1 MTGEGSLI
9 MKIVIANSVGVDTN
23 GYHMVHVPSRWSLG
37 VKNHTNCS
45 YYPWE
50 LAYTSSLL
58 KQETIHEIK
67 FLDGVLNAWNFDTY
81 IQRLREEK
89 PNWLVMESSTR
100 TIREDLRL
108 AEAIKKEFKTKVIMT
123 GQHPM
128 ASPEEVL
135 KVADFVCVGE
145 YEFAVLDLV
154 RGKDPK
160 IIPGVYPNSRGELPD
175 INLLPFPEDDD
186 VRRIDY
192 HEPNCRFRQIQMY
205 GSRGCP
211 RRCNFCAAATL
222 YYDQLNWR
230 PRNIDSIIQ
239 EIKELR
245 NKYPEMEGI
254 FFDEETHNIQKN
266 FNIQLSQEIKR
277 SGLDDLKYEAMCEY
291 ISLDE
296 EALVEMKSAGYY
308 KIRFGIETGSDHVAE
323 QMTLGKKHNLKKLR
337 SILNFGK
344 NIGMLFYGTISV
356 GGLGSSP
363 EEDQKTVDLVYELA
377 SNGLMQEIQVSINT
391 PQPGT
396 DFYNS
401 CIEKNLIKTQVTNDK
416 FDGNGHV
423 VVEYTNYRAE
433 EIQKKQHEA
442 LDAFDRGKA
451 KIDAKAFMAIA
462 KASFKAIPQNSSV
475 LVLRSARLWMI
486 QIIITAMNQYRKSN
500 VDLLG
505 QNAIAEE
512 LESNS
517 GIDRIYNYGD
527 GFFSLET
534 IEPHLMEQL
543 RKKAYEYVLLP
554 MANNHLGGYR
564 NVLDVARSIEPK
576 VILGV
581 YPEGNVFVIKE
592 KKEGPMAV
600 V

>member
-1 MTGEGSLI
+1 

-58 KQETIHEIK
+58 KRETNHEIK
-67 FLDGVLNAWNFDTY
+67 FLDGVLNAWGFDTY

-128 ASPEEVL
+128 ANPEEVL

-239 EIKELR
+239 EIKELKD
-245 NKYPEMEGI
+245 KYPEMEGI

-266 FNIQLSQEIKR
+266 FNIQLSQAIKK

-323 QMTLGKKHNLKKLR
+323 QMTLGKKHNLEKLR
-337 SILNFGK
+337 SILYFGK
-344 NIGMLFYGTISV
+344 DIGMLFYGTISV

-401 CIEKNLIKTQVTNDK
+401 CIEKNLIKTQVTNDN

-423 VVEYTNYRAE
+423 VVEYPNYRAE
-433 EIQKKQHEA
+433 EIQNKQHEA

-451 KIDAKAFMAIA
+451 KIGAKTFMDIA
-462 KASFKAIPQNSSV
+462 KDSFKSIPQNSTV

-505 QNAIAEE
+505 QNAIVEE

-543 RKKAYEYVLLP
+543 RSKAYEYVLLP
-554 MANNHLGGYR
+554 MANNHLEGYR

>member
-1 MTGEGSLI
+1 

-58 KQETIHEIK
+58 KQETNHEIK
-67 FLDGVLNAWNFDTY
+67 FLDGVLNAWDFDTY

-128 ASPEEVL
+128 ANPEEVL

-239 EIKELR
+239 EIKGLKD
-245 NKYPEMEGI
+245 KYPEMEGI

-266 FNIQLSQEIKR
+266 FNIQLSQEIKK

-323 QMTLGKKHNLKKLR
+323 QMTLGKKHNIKKLR

-401 CIEKNLIKTQVTNDK
+401 CIEKNLIKTQVTNDN

-423 VVEYTNYRAE
+423 VVEYPNYRAE

-451 KIDAKAFMAIA
+451 KTDAKTFMEIA
-462 KASFKAIPQNSSV
+462 KDSFKSIPQNSTV
-475 LVLRSARLWMI
+475 LVLRSARLWMV

-505 QNAIAEE
+505 QNSIVKE

-534 IEPHLMEQL
+534 IESHLMEQL
-543 RKKAYEYVLLP
+543 RSKAYEYVLLP
-554 MANNHLGGYR
+554 MANNHLEGYR
-564 NVLDVARSIEPK
+564 NVLDVALSIEPK

-592 KKEGPMAV
+592 KKEDPMAAV
-600 V
+600 

>member
-1 MTGEGSLI
+1 
-9 MKIVIANSVGVDTN
+9 
-23 GYHMVHVPSRWSLG
+23 
-37 VKNHTNCS
+37 
-45 YYPWE
+45 
-50 LAYTSSLL
+50 
-58 KQETIHEIK
+58 
-67 FLDGVLNAWNFDTY
+67 
-81 IQRLREEK
+81 
-89 PNWLVMESSTR
+89 
-100 TIREDLRL
+100 
-108 AEAIKKEFKTKVIMT
+108 
-123 GQHPM
+123 
-128 ASPEEVL
+128 
-135 KVADFVCVGE
+135 
-145 YEFAVLDLV
+145 
-154 RGKDPK
+154 
-160 IIPGVYPNSRGELPD
+160 
-175 INLLPFPEDDD
+175 
-186 VRRIDY
+186 
-192 HEPNCRFRQIQMY
+192 MY

-239 EIKELR
+239 EIKELKD
-245 NKYPEMEGI
+245 KYPEMEGI

-266 FNIQLSQEIKR
+266 FNIQLSQEIKK

-323 QMTLGKKHNLKKLR
+323 QMTLGKKHDIKKLR

-401 CIEKNLIKTQVTNDK
+401 CIEKNLIKTQVTNDN

-423 VVEYTNYRAE
+423 VVEYPNYRAE
-433 EIQKKQHEA
+433 EIQNKQHEA

-451 KIDAKAFMAIA
+451 KIGAKTFMDIA
-462 KASFKAIPQNSSV
+462 KDSFKSIPQNSTV

-505 QNAIAEE
+505 QNAIVEE

-543 RKKAYEYVLLP
+543 RSKAYEYVLLP
-554 MANNHLGGYR
+554 MANNHLEGYR
-564 NVLDVARSIEPK
+564 NVLDVARIIEPK

-581 YPEGNVFVIKE
+581 YPEGSVFVIKE
-592 KKEGPMAV
+592 KKEDPIAAV
-600 V
+600 

>member
-1 MTGEGSLI
+1 

-37 VKNHTNCS
+37 VKNHTNCN

-128 ASPEEVL
+128 ANPEEVL

-423 VVEYTNYRAE
+423 VVEYPNYRAE

>member
-1 MTGEGSLI
+1 

-58 KQETIHEIK
+58 KRETNHEIK
-67 FLDGVLNAWNFDTY
+67 FLDGVLNAWDFDTY

-128 ASPEEVL
+128 ANPEEVL

-239 EIKELR
+239 EIKGLKD
-245 NKYPEMEGI
+245 KYPEMEGI

-266 FNIQLSQEIKR
+266 FNIQLSQEIKK

-323 QMTLGKKHNLKKLR
+323 QMTLGKKHDIKKLR

-401 CIEKNLIKTQVTNDK
+401 CIEKNLIKTQVTNDN

-423 VVEYTNYRAE
+423 VVEYPNYCAE

-451 KIDAKAFMAIA
+451 KIGAKTFMDIA
-462 KASFKAIPQNSSV
+462 KKSFKSIPQNSTV

-505 QNAIAEE
+505 QNAIVEE

-534 IEPHLMEQL
+534 IEPHLIEQL
-543 RKKAYEYVLLP
+543 RNKAYEYVLLP
-554 MANNHLGGYR
+554 MANNHLEGYR
-564 NVLDVARSIEPK
+564 NVLDVARIIEPK

-581 YPEGNVFVIKE
+581 YPEGSVFVIKE
-592 KKEGPMAV
+592 KKEDPIAAV
-600 V
+600 

>member
-1 MTGEGSLI
+1 

-58 KQETIHEIK
+58 KRETNHEIK
-67 FLDGVLNAWNFDTY
+67 FLDGVLNAWGFDTY

-128 ASPEEVL
+128 ANPEEVL

-239 EIKELR
+239 EIKELKD
-245 NKYPEMEGI
+245 KYPEMEGI

-266 FNIQLSQEIKR
+266 FNIQLSQEIKK

-323 QMTLGKKHNLKKLR
+323 QMTLGKKHDIKKLR

-401 CIEKNLIKTQVTNDK
+401 CIEKNLIKTQVTNDN

-423 VVEYTNYRAE
+423 VVEYPNYRAE
-433 EIQKKQHEA
+433 EIQNKQHEA

-451 KIDAKAFMAIA
+451 KIGAKTFMDIA
-462 KASFKAIPQNSSV
+462 KDSFKSIPQNSTV

-505 QNAIAEE
+505 QNAIVEE

-543 RKKAYEYVLLP
+543 RSKAYEYVLLP
-554 MANNHLGGYR
+554 MANNHLEGYR

>member
-1 MTGEGSLI
+1 

-58 KQETIHEIK
+58 KRETNHEIK
-67 FLDGVLNAWNFDTY
+67 FLDGVLNAWGFDTY

-89 PNWLVMESSTR
+89 PNWLIMESSTR

-128 ASPEEVL
+128 ANPEEVL

-145 YEFAVLDLV
+145 YEFSVLDLV

-160 IIPGVYPNSRGELPD
+160 NIPGVYPNSRGELPD

-239 EIKELR
+239 EIKELKD
-245 NKYPEMEGI
+245 KYPEMEGI

-277 SGLDDLKYEAMCEY
+277 SGLDYLKYEAMCEY

-323 QMTLGKKHNLKKLR
+323 QMTLGKKHSLEKLR

-401 CIEKNLIKTQVTNDK
+401 CVEKNLIKTQVTNDK

-423 VVEYTNYRAE
+423 VVEYPNYCAE

-451 KIDAKAFMAIA
+451 KIGAKTFMDIA
-462 KASFKAIPQNSSV
+462 KESFKSIPQNSTV

-505 QNAIAEE
+505 QNTIVEE
-512 LESNS
+512 LESNP

-534 IEPHLMEQL
+534 IEPHLIEQL
-543 RKKAYEYVLLP
+543 RNKAYEYVLLP
-554 MANNHLGGYR
+554 MANNHLEGYR

>member
-1 MTGEGSLI
+1 

-58 KQETIHEIK
+58 KRETNHEIK
-67 FLDGVLNAWNFDTY
+67 FLDGVLNAWDFDTY

-128 ASPEEVL
+128 ANPEEVL

-160 IIPGVYPNSRGELPD
+160 IIPGVYPNSRGQLPD

-239 EIKELR
+239 EIKELKD
-245 NKYPEMEGI
+245 KYPEMEGI

-266 FNIQLSQEIKR
+266 FNIQLSQEIKK

-323 QMTLGKKHNLKKLR
+323 QMTLGKKHDIKKLR

-401 CIEKNLIKTQVTNDK
+401 CIEKNLIKTQVTNDN

-423 VVEYTNYRAE
+423 VVEYPNYRAE

-451 KIDAKAFMAIA
+451 KIGAKTFMDIA
-462 KASFKAIPQNSSV
+462 KDSFKSIPQNSTV

-486 QIIITAMNQYRKSN
+486 QIIITATNQYRKSN

-505 QNAIAEE
+505 QNAIVEE

-534 IEPHLMEQL
+534 IEPHLIEQL
-543 RKKAYEYVLLP
+543 RNKAYEYVLLP
-554 MANNHLGGYR
+554 MANNHLEGYR

>member
-1 MTGEGSLI
+1 
-9 MKIVIANSVGVDTN
+9 
-23 GYHMVHVPSRWSLG
+23 
-37 VKNHTNCS
+37 
-45 YYPWE
+45 
-50 LAYTSSLL
+50 
-58 KQETIHEIK
+58 
-67 FLDGVLNAWNFDTY
+67 
-81 IQRLREEK
+81 
-89 PNWLVMESSTR
+89 
-100 TIREDLRL
+100 
-108 AEAIKKEFKTKVIMT
+108 
-123 GQHPM
+123 
-128 ASPEEVL
+128 
-135 KVADFVCVGE
+135 
-145 YEFAVLDLV
+145 
-154 RGKDPK
+154 
-160 IIPGVYPNSRGELPD
+160 
-175 INLLPFPEDDD
+175 
-186 VRRIDY
+186 
-192 HEPNCRFRQIQMY
+192 MY

-239 EIKELR
+239 EIKGLKD
-245 NKYPEMEGI
+245 KYPEMEGI

-266 FNIQLSQEIKR
+266 FNIQLSQAIKK

-323 QMTLGKKHNLKKLR
+323 QMTLGKKHDIKKLR

-401 CIEKNLIKTQVTNDK
+401 CIEKNLIKTQVTNDN

-423 VVEYTNYRAE
+423 VVEYPNYCAE

-451 KIDAKAFMAIA
+451 KIGAKTFMDIA
-462 KASFKAIPQNSSV
+462 KESFKSIPQNSTV

-505 QNAIAEE
+505 QNAIVEE

-543 RKKAYEYVLLP
+543 RSKAYEYVLLP
-554 MANNHLGGYR
+554 MANNHLEGYR

>member
-1 MTGEGSLI
+1 

-58 KQETIHEIK
+58 KRETNHEIK
-67 FLDGVLNAWNFDTY
+67 FLDGVLNAWSFDTY
-81 IQRLREEK
+81 IQQLREEK

-128 ASPEEVL
+128 ANPEEVL

-160 IIPGVYPNSRGELPD
+160 TIPGVYPNPRGELPD

-186 VRRIDY
+186 IRRIDY

-239 EIKELR
+239 EIKALK
-245 NKYPEMEGI
+245 NKYPEMEGV
-254 FFDEETHNIQKN
+254 FFDEETHNLQKS
-266 FNIQLSQEIKR
+266 FNIKLAREIKK

-291 ISLDE
+291 ISLDD

-308 KIRFGIETGSDHVAE
+308 KIRFGIETGSNHVAE
-323 QMTLGKKHNLKKLR
+323 QMTLGKKHDLNKLR

-344 NIGMLFYGTISV
+344 DIGMLFYGTISV
-356 GGLGSSP
+356 GGLGSSV
-363 EEDQKTVDLVYELA
+363 EEDQKTVDLIYELA

-401 CIEKNLIKTQVTNDK
+401 CVEKNIIKTQATNDD

-423 VVEYTNYRAE
+423 VVEYPNYRAE
-433 EIQKKQHEA
+433 EIQKKQQEVLA
-442 LDAFDRGKA
+442 AFDRGKTKA
-451 KIDAKAFMAIA
+451 DAKTFMEIG
-462 KASFKAIPQNSSV
+462 KESFKSIPKNSSA
-475 LVLRSARLWMI
+475 LLLRSTRLWMI
-486 QIIITAMNQYRKSN
+486 EIIVNTMSQYRKTT

-505 QNAIAEE
+505 QNSIAEG
-512 LESNS
+512 LKSNL
-517 GIDRIYNYGD
+517 GINHIYSYGD
-527 GFFSLET
+527 GFFSLDT
-534 IEPHLMEQL
+534 IEPHLIEQL
-543 RKKAYEYVLLP
+543 QNKSYDYVLLP
-554 MANNHLGGYR
+554 MANNHLEGYR
-564 NVLDVARSIEPK
+564 NVLDVARLIEPK

-581 YPEGNVFVIKE
+581 YPEGNIFVIKE
-592 KKEGPMAV
+592 KKDSV
-600 V
+600 TLV